1 MVTLRDSNGSEVDI
15 IMAILELIYLIMEIL
30 PWWFLP
36 MVPITVFGAI
46 IITVM
51 PNWLFPTLQL
61 GEYAG
66 KYRASFVFTV
76 DASLVAD

>member
-1 MVTLRDSNGSEVDI
+1 MVTLRNSNGNDVYT
-15 IMAILELIYLIMEIL
+15 MLAIFEMFYLIMEIL

-51 PNWLFPTLQL
+51 PNWLFPKPQL
-61 GEYAG
+61 SENAGE
-66 KYRASFVFTV
+66 
-76 DASLVAD
+76 

>member
-1 MVTLRDSNGSEVDI
+1 M
-15 IMAILELIYLIMEIL
+15 ELIYLIMEIL

-51 PNWLFPTLQL
+51 PNWLFPKPQL
-61 GEYAG
+61 SEYAG
-66 KYRASFVFTV
+66 E
-76 DASLVAD
+76 

>member
-1 MVTLRDSNGSEVDI
+1 MVTLRDSNGSEVDVM
-15 IMAILELIYLIMEIL
+15 MAILELIYLIMEIL

-46 IITVM
+46 IITVK

-76 DASLVAD
+76 DARLVAD

>member
-1 MVTLRDSNGSEVDI
+1 MVTLRDSNGSEVDVM
-15 IMAILELIYLIMEIL
+15 MAILELIYLIMEIL

-51 PNWLFPTLQL
+51 PNWLFSQ
-61 GEYAG
+61 A
-66 KYRASFVFTV
+66 
-76 DASLVAD
+76 

>member
-1 MVTLRDSNGSEVDI
+1 MVTLRNSNGSDVYT
-15 IMAILELIYLIMEIL
+15 MLAIFPL
-30 PWWFLP
+30 WFLP

-46 IITVM
+46 IISLM

>member
-1 MVTLRDSNGSEVDI
+1 MVTLRNSNGSDVDI
-15 IMAILELIYLIMEIL
+15 MLAIFEMFYLIMEIL

-51 PNWLFPTLQL
+51 PNCLFPKPELS
-61 GEYAG
+61 E
-66 KYRASFVFTV
+66 
-76 DASLVAD
+76 

>member
-15 IMAILELIYLIMEIL
+15 ILAILELIYLNMEIL

-46 IITVM
+46 ILLLA
-51 PNWLFPTLQL
+51 PNWLFPKPELS
-61 GEYAG
+61 EYAG
-66 KYRASFVFTV
+66 E
-76 DASLVAD
+76 

>member
-1 MVTLRDSNGSEVDI
+1 MVTLRDSNGSEVDVM
-15 IMAILELIYLIMEIL
+15 MAILELIYLIMEIL

-66 KYRASFVFTV
+66 KYRSSFVFTV

>member
-1 MVTLRDSNGSEVDI
+1 MVTLRDSNGSEVDV

>member
-1 MVTLRDSNGSEVDI
+1 MVTLRDSNGSEVDVM
-15 IMAILELIYLIMEIL
+15 MAILELIYLIMEIL

>member
-1 MVTLRDSNGSEVDI
+1 MVTLRDSNGSEVDV

-51 PNWLFPTLQL
+51 PNWLFPKPQL
-61 GEYAG
+61 SENAGE
-66 KYRASFVFTV
+66 
-76 DASLVAD
+76 

>member
-1 MVTLRDSNGSEVDI
+1 MVTLRNSNGSDVYT
-15 IMAILELIYLIMEIL
+15 MLAIFPL
-30 PWWFLP
+30 WFLP

-76 DASLVAD
+76 DASFVAD

>member
-1 MVTLRDSNGSEVDI
+1 MVTLRDSNGSEVDVM
-15 IMAILELIYLIMEIL
+15 MAILELIYLIMEIL

-61 GEYAG
+61 GEYA
-66 KYRASFVFTV
+66 
-76 DASLVAD
+76 

>member
-1 MVTLRDSNGSEVDI
+1 MVTLRNSNGNDVYT
-15 IMAILELIYLIMEIL
+15 MLAIFPL
-30 PWWFLP
+30 WFLP

-61 GEYAG
+61 SEYAG

>member
-1 MVTLRDSNGSEVDI
+1 MVTLRNSNGSDVYT
-15 IMAILELIYLIMEIL
+15 MLAIFPL
-30 PWWFLP
+30 WFLP

-46 IITVM
+46 IITVK

>member
-1 MVTLRDSNGSEVDI
+1 M
-15 IMAILELIYLIMEIL
+15 MAILELIYLIMEIL

-51 PNWLFPTLQL
+51 PNWLFPKPQL
-61 GEYAG
+61 SENAGE
-66 KYRASFVFTV
+66 
-76 DASLVAD
+76 

>member
-1 MVTLRDSNGSEVDI
+1 MVTLRDSNGSDVYT
-15 IMAILELIYLIMEIL
+15 MLAIFPL
-30 PWWFLP
+30 WFLP

-76 DASLVAD
+76 DASLVTD

>member
-15 IMAILELIYLIMEIL
+15 ILAILELIYLIMEIL

-66 KYRASFVFTV
+66 KYRASFVFTI

>member
-1 MVTLRDSNGSEVDI
+1 MVTLRNSNGSDVYT
-15 IMAILELIYLIMEIL
+15 MLAILPL
-30 PWWFLP
+30 WFLP